1 VIALDELK
9 KPHRRGV
16 DGPSKVHFDPQ
27 LTNLRIHE
35 GKDTQ
40 HEVINRS
47 QELYVKLTCL

>member
-1 VIALDELK
+1 MVALDELK
-9 KPHRRGV
+9 KPPRRGA
-16 DGPSKVHFDPQ
+16 DSPSEVRFDTQ
-27 LTNLRIHE
+27 FTNLRIHE